1 MQSEPKSRLKT
12 EVTTEIKISQNTKRI
27 YGKPNEQL
35 TPKKWPISYL
45 NLTKFYLDTLKVK
58 TIPKLITI
66 QANTEN

>member
-12 EVTTEIKISQNTKRI
+12 EVMTKITIGQNTKRT

-35 TPKKWPISYL
+35 SPKKWPISYL